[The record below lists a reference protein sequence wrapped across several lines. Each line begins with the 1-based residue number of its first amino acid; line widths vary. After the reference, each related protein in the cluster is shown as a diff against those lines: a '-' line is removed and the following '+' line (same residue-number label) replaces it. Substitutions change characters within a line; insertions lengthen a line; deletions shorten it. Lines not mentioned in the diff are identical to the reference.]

1 MKFIDKLKQEHPLN
15 VGKYHTGGA
24 VGCPCDYGYEKGP
37 ACVRVGQKTLTCREC
52 WEREISE
59 GGKETAPMGA

>member
-1 MKFIDKLKQEHPLN
+1 MN

-37 ACVRVGQKTLTCREC
+37 ACARVGQKTLTCREC